1 MSERTP
7 NAPRA
12 RRSPTPRVVEGKRP
26 AGTTFLLVVIA
37 VVCVALAAAGIY
49 YMHLN
54 NSLRVKD
61 EQLLQSLRSQA
72 DDEPF
77 YMLLLGVDKG
87 TEREEDEEYGA
98 DVSNYRADTIMLAR
112 IDPENVKATIVSIHR
127 DTLVDLPNGEM
138 GKINAVYSL
147 GGPSAMVN
155 CVSELAGVP
164 ISHYAEIDFDSFMGI
179 VDVIGGVEV
188 TLPVDVYDPDYTE
201 LDLKAGTH
209 VLNGHDALMLCRCRH
224 GYDAYGDGDRF
235 RAANQRMVIASI
247 LRKVLSSDAHV
258 MVAAI
263 SAMAD
268 AVTSDLSLNEILAL
282 AAKMRDFDTETDL
295 MTGMTPTE
303 PEVYN
308 GIYYEIIQEDA
319 WKEMMERVN
328 AGLSPTEAGGDDQT
342 AGIAGSTSVNGDP
355 VATGAGANAAAAA
368 TDGQVAP
375 KTQGPTRS
383 VTVIGV
389 DDGRA
394 EYVAEVLSGDGYSVN
409 CDLDPSYG
417 YYDNVIVY
425 EDPALAEEAYALA
438 EYLGDGYT
446 VMENDGSFYITSDF
460 LIRLAG

>member
-7 NAPRA
+7 HARRA
-12 RRSPTPRVVEGKRP
+12 RRSPTPRVDEGRRP
-26 AGTTFLLVVIA
+26 VGTTVLLVVIA
-37 VVCVALAAAGIY
+37 VVCVVLAASGIY

-72 DDEPF
+72 DDRPF

-87 TEREEDEEYGA
+87 QEREEDELYGA
-98 DVSNYRADTIMLAR
+98 DVSNYRADTIMLSR
-112 IDPENVKATIVSIHR
+112 IDPVDVKATIVSIHR
-127 DTLVDLPNGEM
+127 DTLVDLPNGEK

-147 GGPSAMVN
+147 GGPSAMVT
-155 CVSELAGVP
+155 CVSDLADVG

-263 SAMAD
+263 SAMAESI
-268 AVTSDLSLNEILAL
+268 TSDLSLNEILAL
-282 AAKMRDFDTETDL
+282 AAAMRDFDTETDL

-303 PEVYN
+303 PEVLD
-308 GIYYEIIQEDA
+308 GIYYEIIQEDE
-319 WKEMMERVN
+319 WKTMMERVD
-328 AGLSPTEAGGDDQT
+328 AGLSPTEAGGDEQT
-342 AGIAGSTSVNGDP
+342 AGIAGSTSTVDVP
-355 VATGAGANAAAAA
+355 VAAGAAAAA
-368 TDGQVAP
+368 GGSTDAASSQDSQAP
-375 KTQGPTRS
+375 SRTI
-383 VTVIGV
+383 TVVGV

-394 EYVAEVLSGDGYSVN
+394 EYIAEVLSSDGYTVS
-409 CDLDPSYG
+409 CDLDPSYSS
-417 YYDNVIVY
+417 YDNLIVY
-425 EDPALAEEAYALA
+425 DDPALADEAYMLA
-438 EYLGDGYT
+438 DYLGDGFS
-446 VMENDGSFYITSDF
+446 VMENDGSFYVASDF

>member
-1 MSERTP
+1 
-7 NAPRA
+7 
-12 RRSPTPRVVEGKRP
+12 VEGKRP
-26 AGTTFLLVVIA
+26 AGTTALLVVIA
-37 VVCVALAAAGIY
+37 VVCVVLAASGIY

-61 EQLLQSLRSQA
+61 EQLLQSLRTQA
-72 DDEPF
+72 GDDPF

-98 DVSNYRADTIMLAR
+98 DVSNYRSDTIMLAR
-112 IDPENVKATIVSIHR
+112 VDPQNVKATIVSIHR
-127 DTLVDLPNGEM
+127 DTLVELPNGDT

-147 GGPSAMVN
+147 GGPSAVVD
-155 CVSELAGVP
+155 CVSGLANVP
-164 ISHYAEIDFDSFMGI
+164 ISHYAEIDFDAFMGI

-188 TLPVDVYDPDYTE
+188 TLPVDVYDPEYTE

-263 SAMAD
+263 SAMAESI
-268 AVTSDLSLNEILAL
+268 TSDLSLNDILAL
-282 AAKMRDFDTETDL
+282 AAKMREFDTETDL

-319 WKEMMERVN
+319 WRQMMERVD

-342 AGIAGSTSVNGDP
+342 AGIAGSTSVNGDAA
-355 VATGAGANAAAAA
+355 VAGAAAGAGANAVGAS
-368 TDGQVAP
+368 TEGQQP
-375 KTQGPTRS
+375 QGARS
-383 VTVIGV
+383 VTIIGV

-394 EYVAEVLSGDGYSVN
+394 DYVAEVLASDGFAVN
-409 CDLDPSYG
+409 CDLDPSYE
-417 YYDNVIVY
+417 YYDNIIVY
-425 EDPALAEEAYALA
+425 EDPALVEEAYALA
-438 EYLGDGYT
+438 DYLGDGFT
-446 VMENDGSFYITSDF
+446 VMENDGSFYVTTDF